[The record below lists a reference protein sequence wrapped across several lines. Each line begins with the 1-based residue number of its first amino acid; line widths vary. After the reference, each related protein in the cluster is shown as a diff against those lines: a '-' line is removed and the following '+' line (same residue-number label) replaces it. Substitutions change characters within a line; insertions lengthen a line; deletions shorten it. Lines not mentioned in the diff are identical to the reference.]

1 MVLEEEILRQPTVYC
16 IVRLLIVTLMQIYY
30 EKEQAE
36 QEKKSK
42 KIEEKKNTKKYI
54 EAKSKAQGH
63 KQFKGKPDVKRNKG
77 SEYLKTRLK
86 RGKIPTHEKEF
97 KKILR
102 NERNH

>member
-16 IVRLLIVTLMQIYY
+16 SVWLLIVTLMHIYY

-42 KIEEKKNTKKYI
+42 KLEEKNTKKYI
-54 EAKSKAQGH
+54 GAKSRAQGH
-63 KQFKGKPDVKRNKG
+63 KQIKGKPDVKWNKG